1 MNSLI
6 SNNIYCNRNYFRKTI
21 TLLLH
26 FKLVSFLLAFAFVLS
41 NNLKGQDNFRV
52 LPYLQNPSP
61 NAITI
66 LWFSEKDL
74 AGDLTYWEQDS
85 ELKFN
90 IASNPIPAEALTYS
104 TWEDTTYFGGEAPS
118 IPFRHHL
125 RIENLEPDT
134 KYEYKVIQ
142 GTSFF
147 NSSFHT
153 APKGNTPI
161 RFIVYADSE
170 TEPESI
176 GKYANWPDLAGNSR
190 SYLIDQSIGYQNNLD
205 VILSRQP
212 DIIIIAGDLVESG
225 GEQRDWDEF
234 WGYNTNHNSEQSIAS
249 KVPMLAA
256 IGNHDYYEGPY
267 LDRYNQPGSERA
279 VKRFQTYFDSPANNS
294 SNVNQEGRYYCIKY
308 GPATFIVLDACN
320 NSPNKSDDD
329 TNFYLLGENEPGGGN
344 APDFSPGS
352 QQYQWLESQLIESQ
366 LHSMFTFV
374 ILHHAPYSSGPHGYP
389 PGEVENTDNQSGN
402 PVRLLTPIFMKYG
415 VDAVFSGHDEIWE
428 RSEITGIE
436 LKPDEREELHT
447 INFYDVGVGGD
458 GLRAPIEGLENPDRK
473 FLVHADVPEVWEN
486 DVLVSGGKH
495 YGHLEVDILQQDTNT
510 WQAILKPV
518 YIFPLFNNIDS
529 TYSNYEQRVYDDQ
542 IILTRYYNDIIKPVD
557 LTLFTAISTDNGILL
572 NWETQSETGN
582 YGFEVQRLDESEW
595 QKVTF
600 IEGNGTTSQPNL
612 YEYLDTSSEVLNP
625 GLEIYYR
632 LKQIDIDSNY
642 HYSDSILVETISL
655 LSDLPNSFKLTQSYP
670 NPFYR
675 ETTIEYYLSE
685 SCYVIMEIFDLQGKI
700 IKRLNE
706 NKKYNGLY
714 KTVWDGKDESGNI
727 VPSGLYFYRIE
738 TSSGQMQS
746 KRMIFFNK
754 Y

>member
-1 MNSLI
+1 MINKI

-352 QQYQWLESQLIESQ
+352 QQYQWLESQLIEAQ
-366 LHSMFTFV
+366 IHSMFTF
-374 ILHHAPYSSGPHGYP
+374 IIFHHAPYSSGPHGYP

-428 RSEITGIE
+428 RSEISGIE
-436 LKPDEREELHT
+436 IKPDESEKMHT
-447 INFYDVGVGGD
+447 INFYDVGIGGD
-458 GLRAPIEGLENPDRK
+458 GLRGPIEGLENPYKK
-473 FLVHADVPEVWEN
+473 FLVPKDVPEIWEN
-486 DVLVSGGKH
+486 DVLISGGKH
-495 YGHLEVDILQQDTNT
+495 YGHLEVDILQQDTDI
-510 WQAILKPV
+510 WQAILNPV
-518 YIFPLFNNIDS
+518 YIFPLFDTLDS
-529 TYSNYEQRVYDDQ
+529 TYSNFERRIYDDQ
-542 IILTRYYNDIIKPVD
+542 VILTRYYTDIVKPVEI
-557 LTLFTAISTDNGILL
+557 LLFTAISTNNGILL
-572 NWETQSETGN
+572 NWETHTETGN
-582 YGFEVQRLDESEW
+582 YGFEVQRLIESEW
-595 QKVTF
+595 RKVTF

-612 YEYLDTSSEVLNP
+612 YEYLDTSKEVLNP
-625 GLEIYYR
+625 GMELYYR
-632 LKQIDIDSNY
+632 LKQFDIDSNY
-642 HYSDSILVETISL
+642 YYSDSILVETISL
-655 LSDLPNSFKLTQSYP
+655 ISDIPNTFPLSQSYP
-670 NPFYR
+670 NPFST
-675 ETTIEYYLSE
+675 ETIIECNLLE
-685 SCYVIMEIFDLQGKI
+685 PCYVVLKIFDLQGRILKI
-700 IKRLNE
+700 LNDNKR
-706 NKKYNGLY
+706 YSRFY
-714 KTVWDGKDESGNI
+714 KTVWDGKDERGDL
-727 VPSGLYFYRIE
+727 VPSGIYFYRLE
-738 TSSGQMQS
+738 TSSGQVQTN
-746 KRMIFFNK
+746 RMIFLNK
-754 Y
+754 F